1 MAATFE
7 EMQDEISALDVDAQL
22 RRLRENEARA
32 RFDEAERAVLLAQ
45 LEADATYKADGHA
58 SMYGLLR
65 SALGWSDG
73 ECRTH
78 MQIARLVDAYPDA
91 GEALFEAWASIANIA
106 SIARAFA
113 NPRCGEAI
121 DPAIGNMLTEAARLE
136 HADFRHIP
144 ERWQLLNDP
153 GTSSEHSDADD
164 NRSSHFGLAGGKGT
178 LGCEWGALDAARNRE
193 VYDKFCEAEFEADW
207 AWTVEQYGDKASTA
221 LMPRTAAQRAADA
234 VTAIFQR
241 AAATARGAKPPKPVG
256 VVHVDWQ
263 TYRDWMVEAGLF
275 PERFA
280 TDPFDDPA
288 PLVSRLRCETGD
300 GTLISPDH
308 VMRVLLEGYVRFV
321 IHNDEGVPIHW
332 GRQRRM
338 FEGAARD
345 AVMCL
350 APRCTHPGCAVRG
363 HRNQSDHLKPWS
375 EGGETSP
382 DNGAPR
388 CPRHNRLRNHGYT
401 VHRDSSGHWHTYRP
415 DGTEIR

>member
-1 MAATFE
+1 
-7 EMQDEISALDVDAQL
+7 
-22 RRLRENEARA
+22 
-32 RFDEAERAVLLAQ
+32 
-45 LEADATYKADGHA
+45 
-58 SMYGLLR
+58 
-65 SALGWSDG
+65 
-73 ECRTH
+73 
-78 MQIARLVDAYPDA
+78 
-91 GEALFEAWASIANIA
+91 
-106 SIARAFA
+106 
-113 NPRCGEAI
+113 
-121 DPAIGNMLTEAARLE
+121 
-136 HADFRHIP
+136 
-144 ERWQLLNDP
+144 
-153 GTSSEHSDADD
+153 
-164 NRSSHFGLAGGKGT
+164 
-178 LGCEWGALDAARNRE
+178 
-193 VYDKFCEAEFEADW
+193 
-207 AWTVEQYGDKASTA
+207 
-221 LMPRTAAQRAADA
+221 

-241 AAATARGAKPPKPVG
+241 AAATAPGAKPPKPVG

-275 PERFA
+275 PEQFA